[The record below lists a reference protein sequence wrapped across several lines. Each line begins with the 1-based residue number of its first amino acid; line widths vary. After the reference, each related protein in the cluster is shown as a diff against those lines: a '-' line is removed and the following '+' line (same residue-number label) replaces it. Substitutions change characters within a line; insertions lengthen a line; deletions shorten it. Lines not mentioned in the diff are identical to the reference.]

1 MKNLLFIFFTFIT
14 FSNICYASFPV
25 TENQPTEIVKLMKSD
40 ADELQRNGWP
50 NTYSWISFGLFL
62 LASIFLLM
70 MSIGM
75 ITFSI
80 SGPTIA
86 NYISLA
92 ILSATAAIILGII
105 SFFKK

>member
-1 MKNLLFIFFTFIT
+1 MKNFFFIFFTFIT
-14 FSNICYASFPV
+14 FGNISYASFPV

-40 ADELQRNGWP
+40 AAELQRNGWP

-62 LASIFLLM
+62 LAAFFLLI

-75 ITFSI
+75 ITWSI
-80 SGPTIA
+80 SGSTIA

-92 ILSATAAIILGII
+92 ILSAIAAIILGII

>member
-14 FSNICYASFPV
+14 FSNISYASFPV
-25 TENQPTEIVKLMKSD
+25 TETQPTEIVKLMKSD

-62 LASIFLLM
+62 LAAFFLLI
-70 MSIGM
+70 MSIGI
-75 ITFSI
+75 ITWSI

-92 ILSATAAIILGII
+92 ILSAIAAIILGII
-105 SFFKK
+105 SLFKK

>member
-1 MKNLLFIFFTFIT
+1 MKNFFFIFFTFIT
-14 FSNICYASFPV
+14 FSNISYASFPV

-62 LASIFLLM
+62 LAAFFLLI
-70 MSIGM
+70 MSIGI
-75 ITFSI
+75 ITWSI

-86 NYISLA
+86 NYISFA
-92 ILSATAAIILGII
+92 I
-105 SFFKK
+105 